1 VRDPAG
7 HELVQR
13 AARAAALSARLGL
26 LAAAVLV
33 AGCGGGGNGGGGGP
47 AKSHL
52 AWDGTPV
59 VRASSTGARVL
70 IGKVENRSSGELR
83 LEVPQ
88 LKVVDRHGRR
98 VRSTAVFASSFVRS
112 MFAHN
117 GVVPVR
123 PERYP
128 EAERRRVGFLAV
140 LGAGETAPL
149 TVSWLEQGG
158 HRASRIVLGP
168 ASLAVPQ
175 AAVNDGAAPPP

>member
-1 VRDPAG
+1 MRDPSG

-13 AARAAALSARLGL
+13 AGRAAALSARLGL
-26 LAAAVLV
+26 LVAAVVV
-33 AGCGGGGNGGGGGP
+33 AGCGGSGNDGGGGP
-47 AKSHL
+47 AKSRL

-70 IGKVENRSSGELR
+70 IGKVENKSSGELR

-88 LKVVDRHGRR
+88 LKLVDRRGRR

-112 MFAHN
+112 MFPHN

-140 LGAGETAPL
+140 LGAGKAAPL
-149 TVSWLEQGG
+149 TVSWLE
-158 HRASRIVLGP
+158 HRGREPSRIVLGG

-175 AAVNDGAAPPP
+175 AAVSDGAAPPR